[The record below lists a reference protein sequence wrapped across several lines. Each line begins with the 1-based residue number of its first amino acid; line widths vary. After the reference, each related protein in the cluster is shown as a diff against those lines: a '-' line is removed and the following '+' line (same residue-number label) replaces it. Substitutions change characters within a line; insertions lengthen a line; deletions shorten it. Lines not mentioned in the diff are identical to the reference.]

1 MTRITLIRAASLA
14 LAAAL
19 TCFSTFA
26 QESGDCA
33 ISYTRAACPG
43 KEAIS
48 FAKCDGKASCTKQVQ
63 TGSPQAC
70 QAAAL
75 KACAND
81 RLDITKSKVIGAS
94 YKGEL
99 LKSTTGKDDFCA
111 DYDKRA
117 VEFDK
122 CGN

>member
-1 MTRITLIRAASLA
+1 MTRITLTRAALLA
-14 LAAAL
+14 LLAAL
-19 TCFSTFA
+19 TCGSTFA
-26 QESGDCA
+26 QDGADCA

-48 FAKCDGKASCTKQVQ
+48 FAKCDGKASCTKQIQ
-63 TGSPQAC
+63 AGSPQAC

-81 RLDITKSKVIGAS
+81 RLDITKSKVVGAS

-99 LKSTTGKDDFCA
+99 LKSTSGKEDFCA

-122 CGN
+122 CGG